1 MWGEENMGRPSRGRE
16 PAGEPRLFK
25 SAASAYEKLCP
36 NVSDYLI
43 ISAKHGFLKADD
55 IIHENYDVV
64 FGTPHTDQ
72 ITREAL
78 SQQFHEKHLTAYDEL
93 VILGGRKYRKV
104 IDPLLLPHQ
113 TAIYPL
119 APYKGI
125 GYMLQALKQAVE
137 TKVELPPHI

>member
-1 MWGEENMGRPSRGRE
+1 M
-16 PAGEPRLFK
+16 
-25 SAASAYEKLCP
+25 
-36 NVSDYLI
+36 
-43 ISAKHGFLKADD
+43 
-55 IIHENYDVV
+55 IHENYDVA

-93 VILGGRKYRKV
+93 VILGGNKYRKV